1 MANAATSNRSSSRKG
16 IAAIILLVAIL
27 LAILA
32 ARGAGRWLTRQDPLA
47 HADVIVAL
55 SGGLPYRAEAA
66 AALYKQG
73 YAPEVWISKPDGPQ
87 EDLAALGIQFI
98 GEEEYNREI
107 AVKLGV
113 PPSAIQILPD
123 PVINTEQEILEI
135 PREMRRTGKRSVI
148 IVTSPEHTRRVR
160 ALWRKLAGD
169 DFTLIVRVAP
179 DDPFDADH
187 WWTNTRD
194 TFSVVREFLGLT
206 NVWLGLPVRPHSEN

>member
-1 MANAATSNRSSSRKG
+1 MPTAAPSNRATSSRG
-16 IAAIILLVAIL
+16 IVAIVLLILIL

-32 ARGAGRWLTRQDPLA
+32 ARGAGRWLTREDPPA

-66 AALYKQG
+66 AELYKQG
-73 YAPEVWISKPDGPQ
+73 YAPEVWISKPEGPQ
-87 EDLAALGIQFI
+87 EALAALGIQFI

-113 PPSAIQILPD
+113 PASDIKILPD
-123 PVINTEQEILEI
+123 FVINTEQEMVEI
-135 PREMRRTGKRSVI
+135 SREMRRTGKHSLI

-160 ALWRKLAGD
+160 ALWRKFAGND
-169 DFTLIVRVAP
+169 LTLVVRVAP

-194 TFSVVREFLGLT
+194 TFSVVREFLGLA
-206 NVWLGLPVRPHSEN
+206 NVWLGLPVRPHSGN

>member
-206 NVWLGLPVRPHSEN
+206 NVWLGLPVRPHSGN

>member
-47 HADVIVAL
+47 HTDVIVAL

-206 NVWLGLPVRPHSEN
+206 NVWLGLPVRPHSGN